1 MELKGKTVVITGAS
15 GGLGRAMAI
24 GFARDGA
31 YVVGFGRNSVGL
43 AETQALCAG
52 DAMRGV
58 VGDLA
63 KPEDIDR
70 LFSEI
75 RQLGR
80 RPDVLI
86 NNAAVYPRSSFLG
99 APADEFAQAMV
110 INVSALALCCRHAL
124 PSMLESGFG
133 RIINVGTFAW
143 LGPIPN
149 SSAYSASKAAVRP
162 LTKAIASEID
172 RTRYPDVL
180 INEFIPGVFRTGM
193 NDSGEDPVTVY
204 PHVRHVACLPSGGP
218 TGQTFFKSDML
229 EEPRGIRSRVLG
241 AVRRVLSR

>member
-1 MELKGKTVVITGAS
+1 MDLKGKTVVITGAS

-31 YVVGFGRNSVGL
+31 FVVGFGRNPAAL
-43 AETQALCAG
+43 EETQALCPGGTMHGIA
-52 DAMRGV
+52 
-58 VGDLA
+58 GDLA
-63 KPEDIDR
+63 KPEDIGR
-70 LFSEI
+70 LFAEI
-75 RQLGR
+75 SQLGR
-80 RPDVLI
+80 RPEVLI

-124 PSMLESGFG
+124 PSMLETGFG
-133 RIINVGTFAW
+133 RILNVGTFAW

-172 RTRYPDVL
+172 RARYPDVL

-193 NDSGEDPVTVY
+193 SETGDDPATVY
-204 PHVRHVACLPSGGP
+204 PHARHVVCLPSGGP

-229 EEPRGIRSRVLG
+229 EEPKGIRSRLIG
-241 AVRRVLSR
+241 IARRFLPR